1 MSLTLLRQRQAEK
14 NKDTGENVIKTESLT
29 STGDLPEQLAEPDD
43 PDYAYF
49 KSLPDNGFVL
59 LHTLLRLSDTQSIDL
74 DLDTL
79 ILELPEEK
87 DDDSLYTQT
96 ETDKVSVFVTNIA
109 RTVTETMLRNEF
121 SAICSIQTVHMGR
134 NGPRG
139 LRTAVIKC
147 STVEDVNH
155 VISLKH
161 GTLFHGEQLTVI
173 PKRTYIGPQKEHQ
186 GRSIGG
192 RASRGKGK
200 GRGRFV
206 KHFKK

>member
-1 MSLTLLRQRQAEK
+1 MSLTLLKQRQAEK
-14 NKDTGENVIKTESLT
+14 NKDRGESSVKGENPVVPD
-29 STGDLPEQLAEPDD
+29 DLRERLVEPDD

-59 LHTLLRLSDTQSIDL
+59 LHTLLQLADTQSVDL

-79 ILELPEEK
+79 VLELPEEK
-87 DDDSLYTQT
+87 GDDSLYTQT
-96 ETDKVSVFVTNIA
+96 EADKVSVFVTNIA
-109 RTVTETMLRNEF
+109 WTVTETMLRNEF
-121 SAICSIQTVHMGR
+121 SAICSVQTVQMGR

-147 STVEDVNH
+147 STVEDVNR
-155 VISLKH
+155 VIATKH

-173 PKRTYIGPQKEHQ
+173 PKRTYIGPQKERQ
-186 GRSIGG
+186 GGSIVG
-192 RASRGKGK
+192 RASRGK

-206 KHFKK
+206 KRFKK

>member
-14 NKDTGENVIKTESLT
+14 NKGQGEDAVKGEGTSIPDEST
-29 STGDLPEQLAEPDD
+29 VQLVEPDD

-49 KSLPDNGFVL
+49 KTLPDNGFVL
-59 LHTLLRLSDTQSIDL
+59 LHTLLQLADIQSAEI

-79 ILELPEEK
+79 VSELPEEK
-87 DDDSLYTQT
+87 GDDSLYIQT

-109 RTVTETMLRNEF
+109 RTVTEVMLRNEF
-121 SAICSIQTVHMGR
+121 GAICSVQAVHMGR
-134 NGPRG
+134 NGFRG

-147 STVEDVNH
+147 STIEDVNR
-155 VISLKH
+155 VIATKH

-173 PKRTYIGPQKEHQ
+173 PKRTYVGPQRERQ
-186 GRSIGG
+186 GGPSGG
-192 RASRGKGK
+192 RAQRGK

-206 KHFKK
+206 KFLKK

>member
-14 NKDTGENVIKTESLT
+14 NKDQKEAIAKDEGSATPDNPRV
-29 STGDLPEQLAEPDD
+29 QLVEPDD

-49 KSLPDNGFVL
+49 KALPDNGFVL
-59 LHTLLRLSDTQSIDL
+59 LHTLLQLADVQSADL

-79 ILELPEEK
+79 VLELPEEK
-87 DDDSLYTQT
+87 GDDSLYMQT
-96 ETDKVSVFVTNIA
+96 DADKVSVFVTNIA
-109 RTVTETMLRNEF
+109 RTVTEAMLRNEF
-121 SAICSIQTVHMGR
+121 GAICSVQALHMGR

-147 STVEDVNH
+147 STIEDVNR
-155 VISLKH
+155 IIATKH

-173 PKRTYIGPQKEHQ
+173 PKRTYIGPQKERQ
-186 GRSIGG
+186 GGPVGG
-192 RASRGKGK
+192 RALRGK

-206 KHFKK
+206 KHLKK